1 MKIKEFGKYYIL
13 IGALAVLAISGCAP
27 ETSGLISNVY
37 HNTTA
42 RYNAYFY
49 ARLQMEEIQ
58 QAIAEN
64 EEVNYN
70 KTLKIF
76 PAPDTN
82 LINGL
87 SEQIDDCVKK
97 ASIAIERHPSSRW
110 ADDSYIIVGQSRSLN
125 QNYIY
130 AIKTFKYVNTHS
142 EDDDARHQALIHLM
156 RTFIEADEQNNAVS
170 VSDYLRKEKLN
181 RTNKVQFYLTRA
193 YLAQLNEDYNAMVG
207 NLLIAAPL
215 MENKEGR
222 AKTFFILGQLY
233 QELGFDAQAYQN
245 YEEVLK
251 SNPEYE
257 LFFYT
262 RLNMA
267 QVYDLSQ
274 EKDTKKIRKYFVKL
288 LKDQKNVEYRDK
300 IYYEMAQFEQKQDEL
315 ELAIEYY
322 DESVRASV
330 SNNRQKAYSYW
341 ELGKIYYDEY
351 AKYELAKA
359 YYDSTI
365 AVLPQDEPEYEA
377 IAARQQILSNF
388 VEQLT
393 IIKVQDSLLALA
405 EMDTLELSAYLDE
418 VIAEQEQQQRQE
430 ERLAARQARRQRAVS
445 QFGTTPSPFAT
456 ASGEGTASASASVA
470 GGENWY
476 FYSPAAISQ
485 GQTAFV
491 RKWGNRSLEDNWRR
505 SNKTIENNF
514 AANDEEQIEVQDP
527 VLGDPSADAGTANS
541 AGAKQTL
548 YADIPFTSEQK
559 QEAYQKIEDAYFKL
573 GGIYNFD
580 LEEKANAIETF
591 ETLLSRFPGS
601 EYGAEVLYQL
611 YLLYQE
617 QGDEATATRY
627 KNQLLTDYPESIF
640 AKVIRNPNYREESNL
655 ASAKLQKIYEEAYR
669 LYQKGAYQQAEPLV
683 QAALAE
689 YDDNDF
695 VDNMKLL
702 QILIEGKLSSQYEYQ
717 YALQGFIDEYPESE
731 VTPYAQ
737 ELLTAAQGFQDKL
750 AAQQGAKYIEEF
762 DQKHSF
768 IVVYNSKGRLSS
780 ELPRVI
786 DKFNDEQFG
795 NAKLTSA
802 NLMLESG
809 QVMVIVE
816 EFPDQS
822 TAQAYFEKFNSDL
835 SPLNNL
841 PLSKAYDRSDITSSF
856 VITEDNLPILYR
868 TKDIE
873 NYLRFFEKHY
883 TF

>member
-13 IGALAVLAISGCAP
+13 IGALAVLASSGCAP
-27 ETSGLISNVY
+27 DTSGLISNVY

-76 PAPDTN
+76 PALDTT

-87 SEQIDDCVKK
+87 SEQIDDCIKK
-97 ASIAIERHPSSRW
+97 ASIAIERHPNSRW

-125 QNYIY
+125 QNYAD
-130 AIKTFKYVNTHS
+130 AIKTFKFVNTS
-142 EDDDARHQALIHLM
+142 SDDDDARHQALIQLM
-156 RTFIEADEQNNAVS
+156 RTFIEAGEQNNAVS

-181 RTNKVQFYLTRA
+181 RTNKVQFHLTRA

-257 LFFYT
+257 LFFYA

-267 QVYDLSQ
+267 QVYDLSK

-300 IYYEMAQFEQKQDEL
+300 IYYEMAQFEQKQNDL
-315 ELAIEYY
+315 DLALEYY
-322 DESVRASV
+322 DESVQASI

-341 ELGKIYYDEY
+341 EMGKIYYDEY

-377 IAARQQILSNF
+377 IAARQQILSDF

-405 EMDTLELSAYLDE
+405 AMDTLELSAYLDE
-418 VIAEQEQQQRQE
+418 VIAEQEQQQQQE

-445 QFGTTPSPFAT
+445 QFGAAPNPFAT
-456 ASGEGTASASASVA
+456 TSGDGTASASAA
-470 GGENWY
+470 IGENWY

-514 AANDEEQIEVQDP
+514 AANDEEQIEVEDP
-527 VLGDPSADAGTANS
+527 VLGDPSADAGVPS
-541 AGAKQTL
+541 ATGAKQAL
-548 YADIPFTSEQK
+548 YAEIPFADEQK
-559 QEAYQKIEDAYFKL
+559 KEALKKIDDAYFKL

-591 ETLLSRFPGS
+591 ETLLSRFPVS
-601 EYGAEVLYQL
+601 EHAPETLYQL

-617 QGDEATATRY
+617 QGDEAAATRY

-655 ASAKLQKIYEEAYR
+655 ASAQLRKIYEEAYR

-683 QAALAE
+683 QTALQE

-702 QILIEGKLSSQYEYQ
+702 QILIAGKLSSQYEYQ

-731 VTPYAQ
+731 MTPYAQ
-737 ELLTAAQGFQDKL
+737 ELLVAAQGFKDKI
-750 AAQQGAKYIEEF
+750 AAQQGAKFIPEF
-762 DQKHSF
+762 DEKHSF
-768 IVVYNSKGRLSS
+768 IVVYKNKGRLSS

-786 DKFNDEQFG
+786 DTFNTEYFEK
-795 NAKLTSA
+795 AKLTSA
-802 NLMLESG
+802 NLMLEDG
-809 QVMVIVE
+809 QVMIIVE

-822 TAQAYFEKFNSDL
+822 TAQQYFQEFNGEF

-841 PLSKAYDRSDITSSF
+841 PSSKAYDRSDITSSF

-868 TKDIE
+868 TKDVE

>member
-1 MKIKEFGKYYIL
+1 MKVKEFGKYYIL
-13 IGALAVLAISGCAP
+13 IWLLALVAGSSCAP
-27 ETSGLISNVY
+27 EATGLASNVY

-70 KTLKIF
+70 KTLRVF
-76 PAPDTN
+76 PEPDTN

-87 SEQIDDCVKK
+87 SEQLDDCIKK
-97 ASIAIERHPSSRW
+97 ASVAIERHPNSRW
-110 ADDSYIIVGQSRSLN
+110 ADDSYILVGQSRSIN
-125 QNYIY
+125 QNYGD
-130 AIKTFKYVNTHS
+130 AIKTFKFVNTHS
-142 EDDDARHQALIHLM
+142 EDDEARHRALVELM
-156 RTFIEADEQNNAVS
+156 RTFIEAGEQNNAVS

-181 RTNKVQFYLTRA
+181 RTNKIQFYLTRA
-193 YLAQLNEDYNAMVG
+193 YLAQLNKDYNAMVG
-207 NLLIAAPL
+207 NLLLAAPL
-215 MENKEGR
+215 MKNVEGR

-233 QELGFDAQAYQN
+233 QELGFDAQAYEN
-245 YEEVLK
+245 YQEVLK

-257 LFFYT
+257 LFFYA

-267 QVYDLSQ
+267 QVYDLSK
-274 EKDTKKIRKYFVKL
+274 ESDTKKIRKYFVKL

-300 IYYEMAQFEQKQDEL
+300 IYYEMAQFEQKQDDL

-322 DESVRASV
+322 NESVQASIG
-330 SNNRQKAYSYW
+330 NNRQKAYSYW

-365 AVLPQDEPEYEA
+365 AVLPQDEPQYEA
-377 IAARQQILSNF
+377 IATRQKILTNF

-405 EMDTLELSAYLDE
+405 EMDTLKLSAYLDE
-418 VIAEQEQQQRQE
+418 VLAEQKQQQRAE
-430 ERLAARQARRQRAVS
+430 ERLANRQARRQRAVS
-445 QFGTTPSPFAT
+445 QFGAAPNPFAT
-456 ASGEGTASASASVA
+456 VPGGESVTAAV
-470 GGENWY
+470 GENWY

-485 GQTAFV
+485 GQTAFT
-491 RKWGNRSLEDNWRR
+491 RKWGNRQLEDNWRR
-505 SNKTIENNF
+505 SNKTIEENF
-514 AANDEEQIEVQDP
+514 AADDEKLIDVADP
-527 VLGDPSADAGTANS
+527 VLGDPSADVADATG
-541 AGAKQTL
+541 GEKQAL
-548 YADIPFTSEQK
+548 YADIPFTEEQK
-559 QEAYQKIEDAYFKL
+559 LVAFQQIEDAYFKL

-591 ETLLSRFPGS
+591 ETLLSRFPAS
-601 EYGAEVLYQL
+601 EYEPEVLYQL

-617 QGDEATATRY
+617 QGDDATATRY
-627 KNQLLTDYPESIF
+627 KNRLLTDFPDSIF
-640 AKVIRNPNYREESNL
+640 AKVIRNPNYREESNM
-655 ASAKLQKIYEEAYR
+655 ASAQLQKIYEEAYR

-683 QAALAE
+683 QTALQQ

-702 QILIEGKLSSQYEYQ
+702 QVLISGKLSSQYEYQ
-717 YALQGFIDEYPESE
+717 FALQSFIDEYPESE

-737 ELLTAAQGFQDKL
+737 ELLTAAQGFEEKL
-750 AAQQGAKYIEEF
+750 AAQQGAKFIPEF
-762 DQKHSF
+762 NEKHSF
-768 IVVYNSKGRLSS
+768 ILVYNSKGRLST
-780 ELPRVI
+780 ELPRVV
-786 DKFNDEQFG
+786 DAY
-795 NAKLTSA
+795 NAEYFAEAQLRSA
-802 NLMLESG
+802 NLMLEDG
-809 QVMVIVE
+809 QVMIIVE

-822 TAQAYFEKFNSDL
+822 TAQRYFEEFNSDI

-841 PLSKAYDRSDITSSF
+841 PESNSYDRSDITSNF
-856 VITEDNLPILYR
+856 IITEDNLPILYR

>member
-1 MKIKEFGKYYIL
+1 MKVKEFGKYYIL
-13 IGALAVLAISGCAP
+13 IWLLALVAGSGCAP
-27 ETSGLISNVY
+27 EATGLVSDVY

-70 KTLKIF
+70 KTLRVF
-76 PAPDTN
+76 PALDTN

-87 SEQIDDCVKK
+87 SEQLDDCIKK
-97 ASIAIERHPSSRW
+97 ASVAIERHPNSRW
-110 ADDSYIIVGQSRSLN
+110 ADDSYILVGQSRSIN
-125 QNYIY
+125 QNYGD
-130 AIKTFKYVNTHS
+130 AIKTFKFVNTHS
-142 EDDDARHQALIHLM
+142 EDDEARHQALIQLM
-156 RTFIEADEQNNAVS
+156 RTFIEANEQNNAVS
-170 VSDYLRKEKLN
+170 VSDYLRKETLN
-181 RTNKVQFYLTRA
+181 RTNKIQFYLTRA

-207 NLLIAAPL
+207 NLLLAAPL
-215 MENKEGR
+215 MKNVEGR
-222 AKTFFILGQLY
+222 AKIYFILGQLY

-245 YEEVLK
+245 YQEVLK

-257 LFFYT
+257 LFFYA

-267 QVYDLSQ
+267 QVYDLSK
-274 EKDTKKIRKYFVKL
+274 ESDTKKIRKYFVKL

-300 IYYEMAQFEQKQDEL
+300 IYYEMAQFEQKQDDL

-322 DESVRASV
+322 NESVQASIG
-330 SNNRQKAYSYW
+330 NNRQKAYSYW
-341 ELGKIYYDEY
+341 EMGKIYYDEY

-365 AVLPQDEPEYEA
+365 AVLPQDEPQYEA
-377 IAARQQILSNF
+377 IATRQKILTNF

-418 VIAEQEQQQRQE
+418 VLAEQEQQQRAE
-430 ERLAARQARRQRAVS
+430 EQLANRQARRQRAVS
-445 QFGTTPSPFAT
+445 QFGAAPNPFAT
-456 ASGEGTASASASVA
+456 APGEESASAAV
-470 GGENWY
+470 GENWY

-491 RKWGNRSLEDNWRR
+491 RKWGNRQLEDNWRR
-505 SNKTIENNF
+505 SNKTMEGSF
-514 AANDEEQIEVQDP
+514 AANDEEQIEVADP
-527 VLGDPSADAGTANS
+527 VLGDPSAEVNNATG
-541 AGAKQTL
+541 GEKQAL
-548 YADIPFTSEQK
+548 YADIPFSEEQK
-559 QEAYQKIEDAYFKL
+559 LEAFRQIEEAYFKL

-591 ETLLSRFPGS
+591 ETLLSRFPAS
-601 EYGAEVLYQL
+601 EHEPEVLYQL

-627 KNQLLTDYPESIF
+627 KNQLLTDFPESIF
-640 AKVIRNPNYREESNL
+640 AKVIRNPNYREESNM
-655 ASAKLQKIYEEAYR
+655 ASAQLQKIYEEAYR

-683 QAALAE
+683 QTALQK

-702 QILIEGKLSSQYEYQ
+702 QVLISGKLSSQYEYQ
-717 YALQGFIDEYPESE
+717 YALQSFIEEYPESE

-737 ELLTAAQGFQDKL
+737 ELLTAAQGFNDKL
-750 AAQQGAKYIEEF
+750 ATQQGAKFIPEF
-762 DQKHSF
+762 NKKHSF
-768 IVVYNSKGRLSS
+768 ILVYNSKGRLST
-780 ELPRVI
+780 ELPRVV
-786 DKFNDEQFG
+786 DAFNAEYFEK
-795 NAKLTSA
+795 AELSSA
-802 NLMLESG
+802 NLMLEDG
-809 QVMVIVE
+809 QVMIIVE

-822 TAQAYFEKFNSDL
+822 TAQRYFEEFNSDR
-835 SPLNNL
+835 SPLNNI
-841 PLSKAYDRSDITSSF
+841 PESNSYDRSDITSNF
-856 VITEDNLPILYR
+856 IITEDNLPILYR
-868 TKDIE
+868 TKDTE